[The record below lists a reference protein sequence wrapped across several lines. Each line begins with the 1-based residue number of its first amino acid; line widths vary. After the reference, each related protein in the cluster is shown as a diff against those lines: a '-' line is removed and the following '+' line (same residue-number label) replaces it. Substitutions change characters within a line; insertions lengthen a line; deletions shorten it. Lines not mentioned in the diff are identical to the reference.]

1 MRSLIPPRLLAPLGA
16 CGIAGAAVVI
26 GGACLFPST
35 SPNPP
40 TLQTGNYVL
49 SGTTA
54 GTAPG
59 IITDSAGRKLRVVAD
74 TFAINVAEQ
83 TYEERSSVAIT
94 LPGGTEQPVAPFI
107 VSRRRYAMATSASI
121 VLSSTLYGG
130 MMTAD
135 IRPSAIDLR
144 MPNLMAWVYSL
155 R

>member
-1 MRSLIPPRLLAPLGA
+1 MRALIPPRLIAPLVA
-16 CGIAGAAVVI
+16 CGIAGTAAVV
-26 GGACLFPST
+26 GGACLSGT

-59 IITDSAGRKLRVVAD
+59 VITDSAGRKLRVVAD
-74 TFAINVAEQ
+74 TFAFNVTDQ
-83 TYEERSSVAIT
+83 TYEERSTVAIT
-94 LPGGTEQPVAPFI
+94 LPGGTEQPAAPFI
-107 VSRRRYAMATSASI
+107 VSRRRYAMSTSTSI
-121 VLSSTLYGG
+121 VLSTTLYGG
-130 MMTAD
+130 MLTAD

-144 MPNLMAWVYSL
+144 MPNLMFWVYSY